1 MHQSISPRRKARDL
15 TAGLILI
22 FSSLVSLIVVAHHP
36 VIKARET
43 DKLFAEML
51 KRAFADRLVHGAL
64 ILLVILQFFAFCRF
78 ARRQNIER
86 TPVLLGLIFYSLGAV
101 AMIGAALVDGFF
113 LPEITASYLHTSQ
126 ASADA
131 GLALLRF
138 CSIAIQLFTKS
149 SVVAISMA
157 ILLWSFSFVRA
168 GRASLLAG
176 FIGVAAILSQAYILV
191 LGGSII
197 TAHTILFVAAPQM
210 FWYIGVGLLLVGGEL

>member
-1 MHQSISPRRKARDL
+1 MKQLIGPARDARDL
-15 TAGLILI
+15 TAGLTLV
-22 FSSLVSLIVVAHHP
+22 FSALVSLIVVAHHP
-36 VIKARET
+36 VIKVRET
-43 DKLFAEML
+43 DELFTQMV
-51 KRAFADRLVHGAL
+51 KKAFADRLVHGAL
-64 ILLVILQFFAFCRF
+64 IMLVIVQLFAFCRF

-86 TPVLLGLIFYSLGAV
+86 TPVLLGFIFYSLGTV

-113 LPEITASYLHTSQ
+113 LPEITASYLHMSQ

-149 SVVAISMA
+149 SVLAISMA

-168 GRASLLAG
+168 GRASLLAR
-176 FIGVAAILSQAYILV
+176 FIGVAAVLFQAYILV

-197 TAHTILFVAAPQM
+197 TAHKILFVAAPQM

>member
-1 MHQSISPRRKARDL
+1 
-15 TAGLILI
+15 
-22 FSSLVSLIVVAHHP
+22 
-36 VIKARET
+36 
-43 DKLFAEML
+43 
-51 KRAFADRLVHGAL
+51 
-64 ILLVILQFFAFCRF
+64 
-78 ARRQNIER
+78 
-86 TPVLLGLIFYSLGAV
+86 
-101 AMIGAALVDGFF
+101 MIGAALIDGFF

-131 GLALLRF
+131 GFALLRF

-149 SVVAISMA
+149 SVIAISMA

-176 FIGVAAILSQAYILV
+176 FIGVAAVLSQAYILV